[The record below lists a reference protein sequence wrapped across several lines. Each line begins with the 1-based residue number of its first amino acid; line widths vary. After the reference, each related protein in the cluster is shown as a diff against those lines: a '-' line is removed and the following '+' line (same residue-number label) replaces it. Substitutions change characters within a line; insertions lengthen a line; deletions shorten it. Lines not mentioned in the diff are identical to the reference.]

1 MSELLEIPFEHCTLW
16 TDSKDIIFWIQGQ
29 SRRYKTFVANR
40 VSEIRQTSSLRQCRH
55 VPSNLICADDSNR
68 GLHAKVLTREHLW
81 FSGPEFLYEHEDY
94 WPQGK
99 CIVYEESSE
108 ECVPEIVKPK
118 MTFALEVSKRL
129 MNPLKYS
136 SWNRLRK
143 VAAWVRR
150 FADTL
155 LGRVKKRGKPLGVVT
170 GGGLMLTPG
179 EIDRGGKLWVK
190 QAQEERFP
198 EGMKDLIRGK
208 EVKRQGHLKSLA
220 PIVDE
225 LGVLRVGGRLD
236 RAELPYDAANPM
248 ILPKKHHI
256 TQLIVADVQ
265 NRSRHAGVNHVLA
278 QVLSRYWVIDGR
290 QEVRNWDKERKVCD
304 RRRAQPAVQ
313 IIVPLSKSRLGTKMR
328 AFAKCCVDYA
338 GFFTTKITRRVS
350 ANRYLCLFTCSATR
364 AVHLEMACSL
374 SATNGGHQG
383 KTGRSC
389 KR

>member
-1 MSELLEIPFEHCTLW
+1 
-16 TDSKDIIFWIQGQ
+16 
-29 SRRYKTFVANR
+29 
-40 VSEIRQTSSLRQCRH
+40 
-55 VPSNLICADDSNR
+55 
-68 GLHAKVLTREHLW
+68 
-81 FSGPEFLYEHEDY
+81 
-94 WPQGK
+94 
-99 CIVYEESSE
+99 
-108 ECVPEIVKPK
+108 

-350 ANRYLCLFTCSATR
+350 ANRYLCLFTYSATR

-383 KTGRSC
+383 KTGRSY